1 MWCWFFCALY
11 FAVCVFFNYIQ
22 LQQRSMWNW
31 KKFRALLPTF
41 WELALYKIKISDWVL
56 GAQIQYLDCQNHS
69 QFFELLVYGSHLWLY
84 LLSKIP
90 RKEHTIFLMCLLNSS
105 NRNFKREFQLF
116 QQHNSI
122 SNLSLLLWFKK
133 KKKWMDSI
141 SCVISIKS
149 SLLSYYLQRFWKVYF

>member
-11 FAVCVFFNYIQ
+11 FAVCVFFNSIQ

-56 GAQIQYLDCQNHS
+56 GAQIQYLNCQNHS

-90 RKEHTIFLMCLLNSS
+90 RKEHTIFLMVSLILQTGTSNVNFSCFNSTIV
-105 NRNFKREFQLF
+105 L
-116 QQHNSI
+116 I
-122 SNLSLLLWFKK
+122 WF
-133 KKKWMDSI
+133 D
-141 SCVISIKS
+141 IKS
-149 SLLSYYLQRFWKVYF
+149 